1 MRESIPSFLRHLEH
15 DHAPRTIATYRM
27 HLDAFAAF
35 VTDVGDG
42 HRPSARVDI
51 EAFLSRPLVSGNRRA
66 PSARNQALAALR
78 AFFRFAVREN
88 IVPFDPTEG
97 VPLAREAPRDPPVL
111 SIGETRQLFTT
122 AAEMSRSG
130 LRARNIAI
138 VAILSQAG
146 LRVHELVALD
156 VDQVD
161 VVSATVVDVKG
172 KGGTRAD
179 IPLDAGTLSLIT
191 AWIGERQAE
200 PGERALF
207 VAQHGRRLSIRAV
220 QYFFERLREQ
230 MGTSKRVSPHTMRHT
245 AATLSIAL
253 GTDLVTVASLLRHSD
268 LNTTRRYIHLVDTQ
282 RREAVHRLAT
292 TIPASLLEP
301 PPIADNV
308 VPIRPN
314 VGLTESQELRVSPR
328 RKPPCVERGF
338 YDEEAA

>member
-1 MRESIPSFLRHLEH
+1 MRESIPAFLRHLEH
-15 DHAPRTIATYRM
+15 DHAPRTISTYRM
-27 HLDAFAAF
+27 HLDGFATF
-35 VTDVGDG
+35 VIDVGDG
-42 HRPSARVDI
+42 HRPAARADI
-51 EAFLSRPLVSGNRRA
+51 EAFLSRPLASGNRRA

-78 AFFRFAVREN
+78 AFFRYAVREN
-88 IVPFDPTEG
+88 IASSDPTEG

-111 SIGETRQLFTT
+111 SIGETRQLFAT
-122 AAEMSRSG
+122 AADMSRTR

-146 LRVHELVALD
+146 LRVHELVALN
-156 VDQVD
+156 VGQVD
-161 VVSATVVDVKG
+161 VVSATLVDVKG

-179 IPLDAGTLSLIT
+179 IPLDVGTLGLIST
-191 AWIGERQAE
+191 WIGERRAA
-200 PGERALF
+200 PDERALF

-220 QYFFERLREQ
+220 QYLFERLREE
-230 MGTSKRVSPHTMRHT
+230 MGTSKRISPHTMRHT

-292 TIPASLLEP
+292 TIPANLLEP
-301 PPIADNV
+301 PPAVDNV

-314 VGLTESQELRVSPR
+314 DRLADSSEARPSPR
-328 RKPPCVERGF
+328 RKRPCVERGF
-338 YDEEAA
+338 CDAEAA